1 MMAAL
6 LTSSSVLM
14 CPHGGTVSAVTS
26 NAQVKAAGDFVLRQS
41 DTFLVAGCP
50 FTIPPGVP
58 HPCVQVQWVQPS
70 AQSQVIGDFVLTEE
84 SVGLCVAADL
94 AVQGTVLILGTQ
106 PRASGL

>member
-1 MMAAL
+1 MAGL
-6 LTSSSVLM
+6 LNVSSVMM
-14 CPHGGTVSAVTS
+14 CPHGGQVQAVTT
-26 NAQVKAAGDFVLRQS
+26 NTRTRAAGDFALRQS
-41 DTFLVAGCP
+41 DTFVIAGCP
-50 FTIPPGVP
+50 FVLGIVP